1 MKYFEFDKHGYWAM
15 VAAEDE
21 DKAIEVYVE
30 EVAGESI
37 EEIEEEGEPTKI
49 TRKQALNRYIESSI
63 SVAGYLT
70 IEEITKEFNERKN
83 TTLLIDSS
91 LT

>member
-1 MKYFEFDKHGYWAM
+1 MRYFEFNNHEYWVM
-15 VAAEDE
+15 VAAENKE
-21 DKAIEVYVE
+21 KVIEVYIE
-30 EVAGESI
+30 EVAGESV
-37 EEIEEEGEPTKI
+37 EEVKEEGEPTEI
-49 TRKQALNRYIESSI
+49 TQEQALNRYIEASI

-70 IEEITKEFNERKN
+70 IEEITKEFNECKN

>member
-1 MKYFEFDKHGYWAM
+1 MKYFEFNNHEYWAM

-21 DKAIEVYVE
+21 ERAIEVYVE

-37 EEIEEEGEPTKI
+37 EEIKEKGEPTEI
-49 TRKQALNRYIESSI
+49 TREQALNRYIEASI

-70 IEEITKEFNERKN
+70 IEEITEEFNERKN

>member
-15 VAAEDE
+15 IAAEDE
-21 DKAIEVYVE
+21 EKAIEVYVE

-37 EEIEEEGEPTKI
+37 EEIEEEGEPTEI
-49 TRKQALNRYIESSI
+49 TREQALNRYTEASI

-70 IEEITKEFNERKN
+70 IEEITKEFNECKN

-91 LT
+91 LI

>member
-21 DKAIEVYVE
+21 EKAIEVYVE

-37 EEIEEEGEPTKI
+37 EEIKEGGEPTEI
-49 TRKQALNRYIESSI
+49 TREQALNR
-63 SVAGYLT
+63 
-70 IEEITKEFNERKN
+70 
-83 TTLLIDSS
+83 
-91 LT
+91 